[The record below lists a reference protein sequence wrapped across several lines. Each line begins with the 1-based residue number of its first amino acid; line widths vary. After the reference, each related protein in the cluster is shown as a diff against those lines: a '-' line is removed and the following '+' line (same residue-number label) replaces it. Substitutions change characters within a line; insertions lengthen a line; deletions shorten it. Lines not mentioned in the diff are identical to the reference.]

1 MALQLSNT
9 SDSKLAHL
17 LTNVLV
23 GRGNMIWRSCLLQA
37 SILGHMAKLD
47 LLRPRTCF
55 IEFGAG
61 RGIQWYV
68 ARHFYSYHLLGV
80 ILSGLK
86 PCFQVHIIFLPVAI
100 AAAIAFVIR
109 RAALDE
115 QRSRV
120 YVYTW
125 KQPALVSLLKNDA
138 ALLLCMDCS

>member
-1 MALQLSNT
+1 
-9 SDSKLAHL
+9 
-17 LTNVLV
+17 
-23 GRGNMIWRSCLLQA
+23 MICSW
-37 SILGHMAKLD
+37 
-47 LLRPRTCF
+47 T
-55 IEFGAG
+55 
-61 RGIQWYV
+61 
-68 ARHFYSYHLLGV
+68 FYSYHLLGV

-86 PCFQVHIIFLPVAI
+86 PCFQVHMHFFPVAI